1 MSNSELEQLQL
12 LTEVDE
18 LIARMSNWADQPTA
32 WDPQRHCQTLIKRLL
47 SRVET
52 LRIRLEA
59 PLLVATFG
67 GTGTGKSALVNA
79 LVGQVCTPSGHERP
93 TTTQPVLIA
102 HPQTE
107 LSSLNLPLENFHIKT
122 IETPILRDIVLLDCP
137 DPDTSEGATAGSN
150 LAQLQAVL
158 PMCDVLIYTSTQQK
172 YRSARVVDELGQAA
186 AGCRLLFVQTRAD
199 LDTDIRD
206 DWKKQLAPHYEVPEV
221 FFVDSL
227 RALSEQQQGLRPSGD
242 FGRLI
247 DVLTT
252 QLGSSQRIRIRR
264 ANLIDLLQGAVE
276 HCRSTLGDGIPAV
289 RDLETALESQRT
301 QLVERMSGRL
311 KDELKTSRHLWER
324 RLLGAVNELWGF
336 SPFSSI
342 LRLYHGL
349 GSLIASMSLYRARTS
364 AQMALLG
371 AVQGVRWLG
380 SRIKERDVEQQLGQI
395 GQVGLDDNMLQ
406 ESQLV
411 IEGYAHSAH
420 MDRALVETDSLDHLR
435 EQAAK
440 VEGQFLFDASR
451 KIDDIIDDLSRRN
464 TGWFTRL
471 RYEVL
476 FLAFVG
482 YVLYRVGNNFFVVSF
497 QDESKILQTHFYVN
511 AGVIF
516 VIWSLVLIILF
527 MRRLR
532 RGLDRHIETLA
543 TEMAVSRLS
552 KGLFPGL
559 DRACVQSHQSLD
571 QLEAVS
577 MAIRRL
583 RDAITLGKSLGGV
596 QVEPSAAH
604 KPAVAVPQGNR
615 HA

>member
-18 LIARMSNWADQPTA
+18 LIDRMANWSEQQTA
-32 WDPQRHCQTLIKRLL
+32 WDPQRHCQALLKRLL
-47 SRVET
+47 GRVET

-79 LVGQVCTPSGHERP
+79 LVGQICTPSGHERP

-107 LSSLNLPLENFHIKT
+107 LSSLNLPLENFHIRT

-137 DPDTSEGATAGSN
+137 DPDTSEAATAGSN
-150 LAQLQAVL
+150 LAQLQQVL
-158 PMCDVLIYTSTQQK
+158 PLCDVLIYTSTQQK

-186 AGCRLLFVQTRAD
+186 SGCRLLFVQTRAD
-199 LDTDIRD
+199 LDSDIRD
-206 DWKKQLAPHYEVPEV
+206 DWQKQLAPHYEVPEV

-227 RALSEQQQGLRPSGD
+227 RALSEQQQGIRPSGD

-252 QLGSSQRIRIRR
+252 QLGASQRIRIRR

-276 HCRSTLGDGIPAV
+276 HCRQTLGDGIPAV

-301 QLVERMSGRL
+301 QLVERMSKRL
-311 KDELKTSRHLWER
+311 KDELKSSRHLWER

-349 GSLIASMSLYRARTS
+349 GSLIASMTLYRARTS

-380 SRIKERDVEQQLGQI
+380 SRLKERDVEQQLGQI
-395 GQVGLDDNMLQ
+395 GHVGLDDNMLQ
-406 ESQLV
+406 ESQMV
-411 IEGYAHSAH
+411 IEGYAHSAR

-435 EQAAK
+435 HQAAQM
-440 VEGQFLFDASR
+440 EGQFLFDASR
-451 KIDDIIDDLSRRN
+451 KIDEIIDGLSRRN
-464 TGWFTRL
+464 TSWFTRF

-476 FLAFVG
+476 FLAFVA
-482 YVLYRVGNNFFVVSF
+482 YVLYRVGRNFFYVSVL
-497 QDESKILQTHFYVN
+497 DEKQILPMDFYVN

-516 VIWSLVLIILF
+516 VLWSGLLIILF
-527 MRRLR
+527 VRRLR
-532 RGLDRHIETLA
+532 RGLDQQIETLA
-543 TEMAVSRLS
+543 TEMALGRLS
-552 KGLFPGL
+552 KGLFPAL
-559 DRACVQSHQSLD
+559 ERACQQSHQSLG

-577 MAIRRL
+577 LSIRRL
-583 RDAITLGKSLGGV
+583 RDVITLGKSLGGV
-596 QVEPSAAH
+596 QMETTTARRETASMPR
-604 KPAVAVPQGNR
+604 G
-615 HA
+615 

>member
-1 MSNSELEQLQL
+1 MSQSELEQLQL

-18 LIARMSNWADQPTA
+18 LIAQMTAWSEQATA
-32 WDPQRHCQTLIKRLL
+32 WDPQRHCQALLKRLL
-47 SRVET
+47 NRVET

-79 LVGQVCTPSGHERP
+79 LVGQTCTPSGHERP
-93 TTTQPVLIA
+93 TTTKPVLIA

-107 LSSLNLPLENFHIKT
+107 LESLNLPLENYHVKT
-122 IETPILRDIVLLDCP
+122 IETPIFRDIVLLDCP
-137 DPDTSEGATAGSN
+137 DPDTSDAATAGSN

-186 AGCRLLFVQTRAD
+186 SGCRLLFVQTRAD
-199 LDTDIRD
+199 LDSDIRD
-206 DWKKQLAPHYEVPEV
+206 DWQKHLAPHYEVPEV

-252 QLGSSQRIRIRR
+252 QLGASQRIRIRR
-264 ANLIDLLQGAVE
+264 ANLIDLLQGAVD
-276 HCRSTLGDGIPAV
+276 HCRDTLGDGIPAV
-289 RDLETALESQRT
+289 RDLETALDAQRT
-301 QLVERMSGRL
+301 QLVERMTSRL
-311 KDELKTSRHLWER
+311 RDELKTSRHLWER

-349 GSLIASMSLYRARTS
+349 GSLIASMTLYRARSS
-364 AQMALLG
+364 AQLALLG
-371 AVQGVRWLG
+371 AVQGARWLG
-380 SRIKERDVEQQLGQI
+380 SRMKERDAEQQLGQI
-395 GQVGLDDNMLQ
+395 GHVGLDDNMLH
-406 ESQLV
+406 ESQMV
-411 IEGYAHSAH
+411 IEGYTHSAR
-420 MDRALVETDSLDHLR
+420 MDRALVETHSLDHLR
-435 EQAAK
+435 HQAAEM
-440 VEGQFLFDASR
+440 EGQFLFDASR
-451 KIDDIIDDLSRRN
+451 KVDDIIDNLSRRN
-464 TGWFTRL
+464 TGWFTRI
-471 RYEVL
+471 RYEIL

-482 YVLYRVGNNFFVVSF
+482 YVLYRVGRNFFYVSVL
-497 QDESKILQTHFYVN
+497 DEQKILPMDFYVN

-516 VIWSLVLIILF
+516 VLWSGLLIILF

-532 RGLDRHIETLA
+532 RGLGQQIDNLA
-543 TEMAVSRLS
+543 TELAVGRLS
-552 KGLFPGL
+552 RGLFPDL
-559 DRACVQSHQSLD
+559 ERACGKAHQSLD
-571 QLEAVS
+571 QLDALSLSV
-577 MAIRRL
+577 RRL

-596 QVEPSAAH
+596 QMESSPQSRIPTASAAR
-604 KPAVAVPQGNR
+604 N
-615 HA
+615 